1 MSHNISSDFRDDYQ
15 GINSQDMLI
24 GPTSFPLSTHDHQGM
39 LNYSMPEPQIL
50 LSRDDLAL
58 IEQSVEDEFQNTPNL
73 STFSTPSLSPGVNPT
88 SVRLVIYSPEVCPA
102 PGSDFSRIF
111 PAPSQEPAPGS
122 IPATATAVA
131 PAHYPGHTHGMISNS
146 AFRPSGHAHGP
157 FMVQASS
164 SPYFP
169 VAAPVNPYGVH
180 SANHNN
186 IQQMLGYSNTANRA
200 QPSSWTTHQGPPA
213 LYNFRGQQTAQQQPM
228 AQHQIPTPGQQA
240 TNYQRM
246 VMAPYQPSAL
256 GHQVAQYQPVV
267 GRQPMA
273 QFQPSDGHMAGS
285 NLSQFEVFNE
295 GSPRLGPG
303 YNLFSTQNGPNFQTT
318 TPPHSAEVSQCLP
331 PPNARP
337 VLPPPSPPITPTVN
351 NRPAE
356 PRAAKRQKVAPK
368 NTGKAPRSS
377 KRNGTKPAFETT
389 GTYFAGATTG
399 FEMHT
404 PASMHQPHH
413 QQYRPHIQKGR
424 NTFRNKDVL
433 AKEKEIE
440 EREKEKERAK
450 KEKTG

>member
-1 MSHNISSDFRDDYQ
+1 MSHNISPDFQDDYQ

-39 LNYSMPEPQIL
+39 INYSMPEPQIV
-50 LSRDDLAL
+50 LSSDDLAL
-58 IEQSVEDEFQNTPNL
+58 IEQSVEDEFQNTPDL
-73 STFSTPSLSPGVNPT
+73 STFTTPSLSPGVNPT
-88 SVRLVIYSPEVCPA
+88 SVRLVIYSPEVYPA

-131 PAHYPGHTHGMISNS
+131 PAHHPGHNHGMISNS
-146 AFRPSGHAHGP
+146 AFRPSGHAHQP

-186 IQQMLGYSNTANRA
+186 IQQMSGYSNTATRA

-228 AQHQIPTPGQQA
+228 AQHQTPTPDQQA
-240 TNYQRM
+240 AIYQRM

-256 GHQVAQYQPVV
+256 GQQVAQYQPVV
-267 GRQPMA
+267 ERQPMA

-295 GSPRLGPG
+295 GSSRLRRG
-303 YNLFSTQNGPNFQTT
+303 YNLFSTQNGP
-318 TPPHSAEVSQCLP
+318 
-331 PPNARP
+331 
-337 VLPPPSPPITPTVN
+337 LPPPSPPVTPTVN

-368 NTGKAPRSS
+368 NSGKATRSS

-389 GTYFAGATTG
+389 GAYFAGATAG

-440 EREKEKERAK
+440 EREKEKERAQ